1 MTMTSYIFISIMV
14 VKYGKLIT
22 AHAVFIKSI
31 KSIKN
36 RYLCIKLD
44 VVIDIKTDKYIPEV
58 L

>member
-1 MTMTSYIFISIMV
+1 MTMTSYILISIMV
-14 VKYGKLIT
+14 VKYGKLMT
-22 AHAVFIKSI
+22 AHVVFIKSI

-44 VVIDIKTDKYIPEV
+44 VVIDIRTDKYIPEV

>member
-1 MTMTSYIFISIMV
+1 MV
-14 VKYGKLIT
+14 VKYGKLMI
-22 AHAVFIKSI
+22 AHVVFIKSI

-44 VVIDIKTDKYIPEV
+44 GTIDIRTDKNVPEV

>member
-1 MTMTSYIFISIMV
+1 MV

-44 VVIDIKTDKYIPEV
+44 TVIDTRTDKYVSEV